1 MLTSTFHS
9 PNIRHHLVVDF
20 TLTNMISPE
29 ILSPE
34 QCQMH

>member
-29 ILSPE
+29 IFSPE